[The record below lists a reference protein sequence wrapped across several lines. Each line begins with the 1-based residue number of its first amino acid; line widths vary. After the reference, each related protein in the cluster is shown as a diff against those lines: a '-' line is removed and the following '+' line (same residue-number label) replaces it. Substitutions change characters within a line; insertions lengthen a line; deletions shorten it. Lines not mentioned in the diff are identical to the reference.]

1 MKNLR
6 SGVRG
11 PSADQLD
18 TKPEAPPP
26 DKPRAPAPGLPAP
39 KVTASAVS
47 VVVPTVG
54 AAVLYQRLLLP
65 ADAVHTV
72 ELSAREPLISR
83 D

>member
-1 MKNLR
+1 MRRGSGKR
-6 SGVRG
+6 ST
-11 PSADQLD
+11 ADI
-18 TKPEAPPP
+18 KAKAEPPPP
-26 DKPRAPAPGLPAP
+26 DAPKQPPAGMPQP

-83 D
+83 N